1 MTSNFEHRIDDFKEH
16 LVKCGVEAIQVFTT
30 QNYGPFDYLNELCPT
45 NALEH
50 DRFVSKFKDGILML
64 IICPFKY

>member
-64 IICPFKY
+64 IICPF